1 MFRYFANQSEYTDL
15 KNSGKRIDLNGVA
28 VKTPMHCPPGG
39 KEKPHFMVISLSGD
53 KWKFQTA
60 DMVGAKA
67 WEQSIQNNAVKFNDA
82 HTGLSAPQSAH
93 LALPPTAARADRC
106 SGVKHA
112 YFWVLIIVT
121 LFLAPLL
128 KFCEMQASILACIAF
143 SPSFDVLSSIK
154 RKVEKYRR
162 GTEVP
167 CIFVAVSGLNGQDTI
182 ASTAAAAVAVGPLAG
197 VGSGAGSALQTAP
210 VPAVSEFE
218 ADINAFNRAN
228 PALFQANPITG
239 NGVSIVFEKLVHQVF
254 EKVVPRTRR
263 SKVGKS
269 NRKSRL
275 FSSKAEVRRSTALR
289 CTALHGC
296 CLAETETRGH

>member
-1 MFRYFANQSEYTDL
+1 MLRRQSELLQRFLCGYVNNPDGGVEAATS
-15 KNSGKRIDLNGVA
+15 KHNSKSPLEKLTG
-28 VKTPMHCPPGG
+28 VKTSMTQIGKTHKTTVPYRGKDHSMILRTAVGDPG
-39 KEKPHFMVISLSGD
+39 PHVLAWADACLVAFS
-53 KWKFQTA
+53 TA
-60 DMVGAKA
+60 DR
-67 WEQSIQNNAVKFNDA
+67 S
-82 HTGLSAPQSAH
+82 
-93 LALPPTAARADRC
+93 
-106 SGVKHA
+106 
-112 YFWVLIIVT
+112 
-121 LFLAPLL
+121 
-128 KFCEMQASILACIAF
+128 
-143 SPSFDVLSSIK
+143 SFDVLSSIK